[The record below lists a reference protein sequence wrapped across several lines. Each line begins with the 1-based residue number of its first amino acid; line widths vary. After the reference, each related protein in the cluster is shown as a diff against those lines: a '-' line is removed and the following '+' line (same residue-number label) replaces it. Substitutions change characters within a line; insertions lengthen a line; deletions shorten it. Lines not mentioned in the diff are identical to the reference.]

1 MNQNAKFA
9 ASWQRPRP
17 PALNLPQFAERLR
30 DSLPAD
36 AAAAAVVAALAVAA
50 LAVAAVALSAAAVA
64 AAEEAAMLV

>member
-36 AAAAAVVAALAVAA
+36 AVAS
-50 LAVAAVALSAAAVA
+50 VAAVALTAA
-64 AAEEAAMLV
+64 AAEEAALPCIKPI

>member
-36 AAAAAVVAALAVAA
+36 AAAS
-50 LAVAAVALSAAAVA
+50 VAAVSLAAA
-64 AAEEAAMLV
+64 AAEEAARLV

>member
-30 DSLPAD
+30 DSFPAD
-36 AAAAAVVAALAVAA
+36 AAASV
-50 LAVAAVALSAAAVA
+50 AVALTAA
-64 AAEEAAMLV
+64 AAEEAALPCIKPI

>member
-50 LAVAAVALSAAAVA
+50 VALSAAAVA

>member
-50 LAVAAVALSAAAVA
+50 VALSAAAAVA